1 MMKSYPTR
9 VWRLFRP
16 YWFSTDRWVALGLLT
31 LLLLMLMGGVK
42 FQAWQAEFMQEL
54 FNAGEQRKAA
64 EFRSL
69 SFIAVGVILGFAA
82 VSAARSY
89 FTQFLEIRWRQG
101 LTEYFV
107 NRWFKDR
114 RFFHLERDQSV
125 DNPDQR
131 ISEDVK
137 LFVHETLRLSFEFI
151 VNLGLLVAF
160 GPMLWNLSGPYTLS
174 ITSSFSWTIP
184 GYLFWV
190 AILYAVIQTWLS
202 HFAGKKLVPLS
213 VLQQKAEADFRNAM
227 VQQREYAEQIAFYDA
242 GAVEYSRLQR
252 LFVELRL
259 NFRQVMAKTKNLTFV
274 NIGAVSIQTL
284 IPMFALA
291 PKLMAGEINFGAI
304 LQSQAAFISF
314 TMAVGW
320 FGVMYSQIVP
330 WIAATR
336 RLLVLNEALDQ
347 TLASAVEIQTSSTP
361 ELVGRRLKLTL
372 PDTTPLVDIDGFA
385 FVRGERWL
393 VRGPSGAGK
402 STFLRSVAGLWPFG
416 KGHISIPAQAK
427 LQFMPQKCYVPTG
440 TLKEALAYPA
450 PVDQYSDAQCEK
462 VLGECLLGQFASRL
476 HEVARWGQQLSPG
489 EQQRLA
495 FARVLLSAP
504 DFLFVDEA
512 TSALDISTEAHLM
525 NLLLARLPHLTLIS
539 VAHRPTQSSFHTH
552 ELVFDGRGGV
562 VKNPIREVCPQ
573 T

>member
-1 MMKSYPTR
+1 MKTYPTR

-16 YWFSTDRWVALGLLT
+16 YWFSSDRWVALGLLSF
-31 LLLLMLMGGVK
+31 LLLTLVGGVK
-42 FQAWQAEFMQEL
+42 FQAWQAEFFQEL

-69 SFIAVGVILGFAA
+69 SFIAVGVVLGFA
-82 VSAARSY
+82 VLTAARGY

-101 LTEYFV
+101 LTEYFTK
-107 NRWFKDR
+107 RWFKDR

-151 VNLGLLVAF
+151 SNLGLLVVF
-160 GPMLWNLSGPYTLS
+160 GPMLWNLSGPNILS
-174 ITSSFSWTIP
+174 ITSNFSWTIP

-202 HFAGKKLVPLS
+202 HFAGKKLIPIS

-274 NIGAVSIQTL
+274 TIAAMSIQTL
-284 IPMFALA
+284 IQMFALA
-291 PKLMAGEINFGAI
+291 PRLMSGEINFGAI
-304 LQSQAAFISF
+304 LQSQAAFVSF

-320 FGVMYSQIVP
+320 FGLMYSQIVP
-330 WIAATR
+330 WVAATR

-347 TLASAVEIQTSSTP
+347 TLTSAVEIQTNSTP

-372 PDTTPLVDIDGFA
+372 PDTTPLVDLDGFA
-385 FVRGERWL
+385 FARGERWL

-402 STFLRSVAGLWPFG
+402 STFLRSIAGLWPFG
-416 KGHISIPAQAK
+416 EGHISIPAQAK

-440 TLKEALAYPA
+440 TLKEALAYPV

-462 VLGECLLGQFASRL
+462 VLRECLLAQFSSRL

-495 FARVLLSAP
+495 FARVLLSEP

-525 NLLLARLPHLTLIS
+525 NLLLERLPHLTLIS
-539 VAHRPTQSSFHTH
+539 VAHRPTQSEFHTH

-562 VKNPIREVCPQ
+562 VKNPIRAVCSQ